1 MSAYYPSH
9 DDEDF
14 IEDLVK
20 RKEFYAENRWH
31 LKKSKTYRNII
42 PRFFLDEAIKR
53 SENLEWTNYQL
64 FVRNL
69 INPNT
74 KYNRLAI
81 TWDTGLGKTAGFLF
95 IAMEFIKQYRIQKE
109 IGIREI
115 GTIFVIGFSARVIKN
130 ELLKYTEFGF
140 ISNDEKARLRKL
152 KSLATSGIRGDVD
165 KYREF
170 STRIKKRFTN
180 RKGNGF
186 FKFYGYREFVNH
198 ILIIPPDIDLSQLS
212 EGEIY
217 DMISSGKIQVN
228 KELLHQFKNS
238 LLVCDEIHNTYN
250 SLEKNNWG
258 IAIQTVL
265 DSEKSCRALFMS
277 ATLINNSPTE
287 VIDILNLLLPREQR
301 QNKADFFTSNETLKP
316 GALTKIAK
324 LVRGR
329 ISIMKDINPKYYPSM
344 EFVGERIPGIN
355 YLKFIRCPMDDFQF
369 RAYKEALEDK
379 EFTLSQD
386 SQHVIDLAIENPE
399 DKNRPLYQTSQI
411 KRIVTAASQTWKDK
425 VGFDYVNGRLVGN
438 GLKYDSLRKYSS
450 KYTRMLDEIFRVIKE
465 KRGKIFIFHNIVHTT
480 GVLLIEQILLKNG
493 FVDDT
498 MAANDSTIC
507 MQCGQPKKSHMMLG
521 SATQNPES
529 STPDPESSDADPTQN
544 SGDTWLTPNEHNLI
558 VSTKIPTGVYE
569 MDEKHLM
576 MLKKVAAHVT
586 SRPLVIEFLSAALTP
601 QGVLWMRE
609 NGYKLLF
616 ETKKHIY
623 FQLNGGSGDISL
635 VESAH
640 AVAEATEE
648 LSAAAAEE
656 AATAAADTGDHTHE
670 DILALEDEPVVRHG
684 AGRRENATV
693 SDHVFRPARFVVAHS
708 EVDKSRLENAIELFN
723 APDNADGNRIMILV
737 GSKII
742 KESYDLKAIQN
753 VFVVGRP
760 DNIPTLIQ
768 IRGRAIRK
776 GSHLMLPEAHRH
788 VSILV
793 FVASRRDKKLSTEEQ
808 KYKEKLDAFEVIQK
822 IMQVFN
828 QNAVDAPLN
837 AGVFDNYIKN
847 ANDPLAPL
855 PITFAEKRHV
865 YTRDQLIRTTFA
877 AYRAE
882 DEVMLTKRIIKRIFI
897 ELASIWGLD
906 DLREAIRNA
915 PFELPIDPSVI
926 DDESINIALWQL
938 CYNVDDGYVE
948 PLELTNTATVSNIE
962 STAAAINRMY
972 DSNDKIVMSPNGQ
985 KNVIVPIFEDGG
997 AQYFVM
1003 CPIDSKN
1010 APVIDIDS
1018 CFRLINTTKITRID
1032 INDFVKHK
1040 RIDFDYNDKKR
1051 IFYRKFVDVSI
1062 ENMEN
1067 AICEYGTLFHISFL
1081 DECIEYIFRVWTDG
1095 TLEKSE
1101 MHDFYFKMLYYYD
1114 ILSLVMWAYTCKPR
1128 VFKEYVKYAAPVQA
1142 KDIKL
1147 KVISRYEK
1155 RAQEIEDISPDDNSD
1170 LGSSGVINLLK
1181 TSYNR
1186 TSNVWIPQ
1194 EFREEF
1200 NRILEDSLALFNGR
1214 KKRMRGITKVSA
1226 KFLPIGHYIGKFPR
1240 IYHPERGW
1248 SEDPTYV
1255 QTDERFV
1262 ENDIAIGYDE
1272 RSQYGTHIRFKLRK
1286 PIQSIKRYK
1295 DSRKIEKGS
1304 VCRSIAKNRLR
1315 EIAKQLDVVLGDSG
1329 RTSVEEL
1336 CMLVRS
1342 KLIRLE
1348 LKERI
1353 KKTNVKWFYF
1363 HYEEPMPKY

>member
-1 MSAYYPSH
+1 MTDGAYYPSQE
-9 DDEDF
+9 DENF
-14 IEDLVK
+14 IEDLIQ

-31 LKKSKTYRNII
+31 LKKTKVYRNII
-42 PRFFLDEAIKR
+42 PRFLLDDAIKK

-74 KYNRLAI
+74 KYSRLGI

-95 IAMEFIKQYRIQKE
+95 IAMEFIKQFRIQKE
-109 IGIREI
+109 IGMKEI

-140 ISNDEKARLRKL
+140 INNEEKARLRKL
-152 KSLATSGIRGDVD
+152 KSLATSGVKGDIE

-170 STRIKKRFTN
+170 STKIKKRFTN

-186 FKFYGYREFVNH
+186 FKFYGYREFVNQ
-198 ILIIPPDIDLSQLS
+198 ILIIPREVDLSQLS
-212 EGEIY
+212 ESEIY
-217 DMISSGKIQVN
+217 EMISSGKIQIN
-228 KELLHQFKNS
+228 NELMMQFKNS

-265 DSEKSCRALFMS
+265 DNEPSCRALFMS

-287 VIDILNLLLPREQR
+287 VIDILNLLLPKEHR
-301 QNKADFFTSNETLKP
+301 QSKSDFFTSNETLKP
-316 GALTKIAK
+316 GALEKLAK

-344 EFVGERIPGIN
+344 EFIGEKIPGLN
-355 YLKFIRCPMDDFQF
+355 YLKFIRCPMEDFQF

-411 KRIVTAASQTWKDK
+411 KRIISAAPQTWKDK
-425 VGFDYVNGRLVGN
+425 VGFDYVGGRLVGN
-438 GLKYDSLRKYSS
+438 GLKYNSLKKYSS
-450 KYTRMLDEIFRVIKE
+450 KYTRMLDEIYRVISE

-493 FVDDT
+493 FLDDT
-498 MAANDSTIC
+498 MSPNDSTIC
-507 MQCGQPKKSHMMLG
+507 MRCGQPKKSHMITG
-521 SATQNPES
+521 SSENP
-529 STPDPESSDADPTQN
+529 SD
-544 SGDTWLTPNEHNLI
+544 LEPNEYNVI
-558 VSTKIPTGVYE
+558 VSTKIPTEVYE
-569 MDEKHLM
+569 MDAKYLE
-576 MLKKVAAHVT
+576 MLRKAAAHI
-586 SRPLVIEFLSAALTP
+586 SAKPLIIEFLASALSP
-601 QGVLWMRE
+601 QAVLWMRKQD
-609 NGYKLLF
+609 YKLLF
-616 ETKKHIY
+616 ETKNHIY
-623 FQLNGGSGDISL
+623 FQLNAGSGDSSL
-635 VESAH
+635 AEKINLFSKTLPADDEHGHERESERDVDVDDH
-640 AVAEATEE
+640 AQ
-648 LSAAAAEE
+648 
-656 AATAAADTGDHTHE
+656 
-670 DILALEDEPVVRHG
+670 ILALEDEPVVRHG
-684 AGRRENATV
+684 SATV

-708 EVDKSRLENAIELFN
+708 EIDKARLENSIELFN
-723 APDNADGNRIMILV
+723 GIDNADGNRIMILV

-753 VFVVGRP
+753 VFIVGRP

-776 GSHLMLPEAHRH
+776 GSHLMLPEDHRH

-793 FVASRRDKKLSTEEQ
+793 FVASRPDKKLSTEEQ
-808 KYKEKLDAFEVIQK
+808 KYKEKLEAFEVIQK

-837 AGVFDNYIKN
+837 ADVFDNYIKN
-847 ANDPLAPL
+847 ANDPLAPM
-855 PITFAEKRHV
+855 PIHFPRRHI
-865 YTRDQLIRTTFA
+865 YTREQLIRTTFA

-897 ELASIWGLD
+897 ELASIWCLD
-906 DLREAIRNA
+906 DLRDAIRNA

-926 DDESINIALWQL
+926 DDASIHVALWQL
-938 CYNVDDGYVE
+938 CYNVDSGYVE
-948 PLELTNTATVSNIE
+948 PLDIANTKTNSNIE
-962 STAAAINRMY
+962 PSIASISRMY
-972 DSNDKIVMSPNGQ
+972 DANDKIILFPNGQ
-985 KNVIVPIFEDGG
+985 KNIIVPIFND
-997 AQYFVM
+997 AKDHQQFFVL
-1003 CPIDSKN
+1003 CPLDAKN
-1010 APVIDIDS
+1010 EPIIDIDS
-1018 CFRLINTTKITRID
+1018 CFRLINTTKMTRID

-1128 VFKEYVKYAAPVQA
+1128 IFKDYIKYATPVQA

-1147 KVISRYEK
+1147 KVISRYERRK
-1155 RAQEIEDISPDDNSD
+1155 QEIEDISPDDNSD
-1170 LGSSGVINLLK
+1170 LASSGVINLLK

-1200 NRILEDSLALFNGR
+1200 DRILEDSLMLFNGR
-1214 KKRMRGITKVSA
+1214 KKKMRGITKVSA
-1226 KFLPIGHYIGKFPR
+1226 KYLPIGHYIGKFPR

-1255 QTDERFV
+1255 QTDERFI
-1262 ENDIAIGYDE
+1262 ENDVVVGYDE

-1304 VCRSIAKNRLR
+1304 VCRSIAKDRLH
-1315 EIAKQLDVVLGDSG
+1315 EIAKEIDIVLGENG
-1329 RTSVEEL
+1329 RASVEEL
-1336 CMLVRS
+1336 CILVRS

-1363 HYEEPMPKY
+1363 HYEDPMPKY